1 MTANSI
7 KSSKAF
13 SVFKDS
19 AICIVVLTAA
29 TLAGYAFKAFQLA
42 DADIIMLYIIA
53 VLVISIF
60 TSKMYFCLISSLVGV
75 MLFNC
80 FFTYPEFSLSVHDA
94 GYLVTFVTMFITAFI
109 AGTLANKLKR
119 NILIAE
125 QNAREK
131 EEAALLAQNEQLRA
145 DMLRSISHDL
155 RTPLTSISGN
165 ASTLISG
172 GDTLDESARQQ
183 IYTDIYSESM
193 WLIEMVENLLYATR
207 IEDGRMQLNISVE
220 ILDDIVQEAVRHTKR
235 THPKRNII
243 VDMYDEIIPV
253 MADANLIVQ
262 VIVNLMD
269 NAVKYS
275 DEDSDVTVSVRRE
288 NAHTVEISVSDHGT
302 GISDEEKEKVFDMF
316 YTGGSRSSD
325 SRRSL
330 GLGLALCRS
339 IITSHGGTISVSD
352 NEAIMLSAS
361 HKPDIIILDLGL
373 PDIDGVEVIE
383 HIRTWSDVPI
393 IIVSAR
399 SEERDKITALDKGA
413 DDYLT
418 KPFSV
423 DELLARLRVIQRR
436 LMKSENISVTE
447 FVNGRLRIDYV
458 SGCVHLDDEEIHLT
472 PIEYKLLCLLAKNV
486 GKVLTHK
493 YIIQSVWGT
502 PADNSEASLRV
513 FMATLRKKLSD
524 SSQALI
530 QTHIGIGYRMMK
542 L

>member
-7 KSSKAF
+7 KSSKTF

-19 AICIVVLTAA
+19 AICLVVLTAA

-60 TSKMYFCLISSLVGV
+60 TSKMYFCLISSFVGV
-75 MLFNC
+75 VLFNC
-80 FFTYPEFSLSVHDA
+80 FFTYPEFSLSAHDA
-94 GYLVTFVTMFITAFI
+94 GYPVTFVTMFITAFI

-145 DMLRSISHDL
+145 NMLRSISHDL

-172 GDTLDESARQQ
+172 GDTLDESTRQQ

-235 THPKRNII
+235 TYPKRNII

-269 NAVKYS
+269 NAIKYS

-288 NAHTVEISVSDHGT
+288 NAYAVVIFVSDHGT

-330 GLGLALCRS
+330 GLGLALCKS

-352 NEAIMLSAS
+352 NIPNGTVVSFTLPIGEV
-361 HKPDIIILDLGL
+361 DLN
-373 PDIDGVEVIE
+373 E
-383 HIRTWSDVPI
+383 
-393 IIVSAR
+393 
-399 SEERDKITALDKGA
+399 
-413 DDYLT
+413 
-418 KPFSV
+418 
-423 DELLARLRVIQRR
+423 
-436 LMKSENISVTE
+436 
-447 FVNGRLRIDYV
+447 
-458 SGCVHLDDEEIHLT
+458 
-472 PIEYKLLCLLAKNV
+472 
-486 GKVLTHK
+486 
-493 YIIQSVWGT
+493 
-502 PADNSEASLRV
+502 
-513 FMATLRKKLSD
+513 
-524 SSQALI
+524 
-530 QTHIGIGYRMMK
+530 
-542 L
+542 